1 MIKKFFSNRARP
13 GWRFDSR
20 LKKYYSWGFDMWLAN
35 GHRKRETGF
44 ANRADVEATV
54 SRVRQLEKES
64 KYGFV
69 RPVEAPTLEAVCE
82 KKLALTPNKHE
93 HVRAKRV
100 LAGFCRVAE
109 VKKANE
115 VRTEHVQRYVD
126 LRKREGLKPQSIV
139 RELNII
145 SATLRLGV
153 VHFPVLADWTVPR
166 ILRPKHSKRRRERVI
181 SAQEV
186 VKVLTWLYQPQRKDE
201 TPERAAN
208 RRNVGHV
215 FQTALLTGA
224 RKGEL
229 CKLRW
234 SQIDWEAR
242 TVQIVGTKTENRSE
256 QTSRPV
262 ALDRGLE
269 MILREREGVYPE
281 YVFTRNGGEVTHY
294 YEIMKECCQ
303 AVGLAYGKDVA
314 GGFVTHDARHTAVT
328 RMLQAG
334 VDLATIGSI
343 TGHGDR
349 TMILRYG
356 HATTESQRRAMQ
368 VLENFAG
375 FGLVGDGLETT
386 TEDELFSEG
395 IEQGL
400 VPKGGRVKRKA

>member
-1 MIKKFFSNRARP
+1 
-13 GWRFDSR
+13 
-20 LKKYYSWGFDMWLAN
+20 MWLAN

-54 SRVRQLEKES
+54 SRVRQLEKEA

-69 RPVEAPTLEAVCE
+69 RPAESPSLETVCE
-82 KKLALTPNKHE
+82 KKLALTPSKHE

-100 LAGFCRVAE
+100 LENFCRVAE
-109 VKKANE
+109 VKRANE
-115 VRTEHVQRYVD
+115 VKTEHIQRYVD
-126 LRKREGLKPQSIV
+126 LRKREGMKPQSIV

-145 SATLRLGV
+145 SATLRLAV
-153 VHFPVLADWTVPR
+153 IHFPALSEWTVPR
-166 ILRPKHSKRRRERVI
+166 IPRPKHSKRRRERVI
-181 SAQEV
+181 SAREAL
-186 VKVLTWLYQPQRKDE
+186 KVLTWLYQPKRENE
-201 TPERAAN
+201 TPQRAAN

-242 TVQIVGTKTENRSE
+242 TVQIVGTKNENRAE
-256 QTSRPV
+256 QTARPV

-269 MILREREGVYPE
+269 KILLERQGVNLE
-281 YVFTRNGGEVTHY
+281 FVFTRNGGEVTHY
-294 YEIMKECCQ
+294 YEIMKECCE
-303 AVGLAYGKDVA
+303 ACGVPYGKDVA

-386 TEDELFSEG
+386 TEDESFSEE
-395 IEQGL
+395 IEQGM